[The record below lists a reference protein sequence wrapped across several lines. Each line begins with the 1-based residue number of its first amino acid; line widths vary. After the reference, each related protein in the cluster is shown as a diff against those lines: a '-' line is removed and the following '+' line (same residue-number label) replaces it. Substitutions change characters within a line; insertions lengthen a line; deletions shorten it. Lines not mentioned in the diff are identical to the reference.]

1 MDDIAKEW
9 PIYIR
14 TLDLKTEEKS
24 EEYCAQVIGTSV
36 GKTIRS
42 SKLFRNDYFRVAV
55 SRKQCCGS
63 MKFWYGSGCGYRS
76 ADLYL

>member
-1 MDDIAKEW
+1 MTLQRSGQY
-9 PIYIR
+9 IY
-14 TLDLKTEEKS
+14 TLDLKKEEKS
-24 EEYCAQVIGTSV
+24 EEYCAQVISTAV

-42 SKLFRNDYFRVAV
+42 SKPFRNDNFCVAV

-63 MKFWYGSGCGYRS
+63 IKFWYRSGCGYGS